1 MEGGPRSDLASADA
15 RPAEAGSKTG
25 TGLVARVGVTLMVAS
40 LPLWLVLPV
49 LPFLSI
55 SGRAQATVAGM
66 TVVLAELAFW
76 GGAALAGPAAVRRL
90 KSWWKER

>member
-1 MEGGPRSDLASADA
+1 MEGGPRSDLASAEA

-66 TVVLAELAFW
+66 TVVLAEVAFW
-76 GGAALAGPAAVRRL
+76 GGAALAGPSAVRRL
-90 KSWWKER
+90 KSWWKGR